1 MRRRLINLLTLL
13 LTVAAGALLPLWAR
27 SYWTGMSL
35 KLEMR
40 NYNFQEVQLSRGAL
54 VWRTPYSAPEA
65 ATRLTYTTWPD
76 PSDPV
81 GERGQLPF
89 RLRLSGAAFGTE
101 PQTNLAVHRI
111 VVPLPW
117 LLAFLLTMP
126 AMRLAG
132 R

>member
-54 VWRTPYSAPEA
+54 VWRTPDSAPKA
-65 ATRLTYTTWPD
+65 LTRLTCTTWAD
-76 PSDPV
+76 ASDPAV
-81 GERGQLPF
+81 EPEQLPF
-89 RLRLSGAAFGTE
+89 RLRPAGVAFGQEFT
-101 PQTNLAVHRI
+101 QLAVYRL

-117 LLAFLLTMP
+117 LLA
-126 AMRLAG
+126 
-132 R
+132 